1 MSAEP
6 PVPPAPPPPTPPTP
20 RRGLGLAIAV
30 VATGLVVGLGAV
42 ALLLPRWLSSAPAET
57 ASTAAPSAVNRQIH
71 AVLFY
76 VADNG
81 SELVASSREVPFGAT
96 AAEQARL
103 ILDAQVGPA
112 PEGFTSAIPA
122 GTAVRAVLLDARNVA
137 YVDLSRD
144 VVAAHTG
151 GTLDEALTVFSI
163 VNAVTVNLPDIPAVQ
178 ILVDGHAVDTLVG
191 HLDLRHPLVRAPEW
205 VKKGP

>member
-1 MSAEP
+1 MSAATP
-6 PVPPAPPPPTPPTP
+6 PTAPPPLP
-20 RRGLGLAIAV
+20 RRGLGIAIAV
-30 VATGLVVGLGAV
+30 VAGGLIVGVGAV
-42 ALLLPRWLSSAPAET
+42 ALILPRWLSSPPTES
-57 ASTAAPSAVNRQIH
+57 ASTAAPGAVNRQIH
-71 AVLFY
+71 AMLFY
-76 VADNG
+76 VSDNG

-96 AAEQARL
+96 PADQARL

-122 GTAVRAVLLDARNVA
+122 GTAVRSVLLDAHNVA

-163 VNAVTVNLPDIPAVQ
+163 VNGVTVNLPDIPAVQ